1 MLLDECLP
9 KKGNIL
15 YATVEDNGVGRKISK
30 VSQPIFIK
38 KESLGMK
45 LTQERLNILNEVKH
59 IKARF
64 NIIDLFTN
72 ENTPAGTKV
81 ELSLAA

>member
-1 MLLDECLP
+1 
-9 KKGNIL
+9 
-15 YATVEDNGVGRKISK
+15 
-30 VSQPIFIK
+30 
-38 KESLGMK
+38 MK

-81 ELSLAA
+81 ELSLPA